1 MNPSQME
8 NYPVVIIGAG
18 PAGLAAAMQL
28 KRQGIDP
35 LVLERKLVGGLLL
48 NANLV
53 ENYPGFV
60 EGISGPDLVSL
71 FKDQAERL
79 GVVIENEE
87 VITASFEAN
96 YFRIVTN
103 KRILKSQLLIAG
115 SGTKPRKIAEDLYSD
130 DWGKALFYDVYP
142 LIEEKNK
149 EIVIIGAGDAAFD
162 YALNLS
168 CNNRVTILNRG
179 SKIKALPLLFD
190 RIQVNEAIRY
200 LPNTDIRDVSK
211 TASGMLDIS
220 IKNKSLD
227 QTIECDYLLAAI
239 GREPEYSFADPS
251 IIDEL
256 EKLLKDQKLFLIGDL
271 QNGSFRQTTI
281 AVADGIRAAM
291 LIAQILEKG

>member
-1 MNPSQME
+1 ME

-60 EGISGPDLVSL
+60 GGISGPELVSL

-103 KRILKSQLLIAG
+103 KRKFKSQLLIAG
-115 SGTKPRKIAEDLYSD
+115 SGTKPRKITEDLNSE
-130 DWGKALFYDVYP
+130 DWNQSLFYEVYP
-142 LIEEKNK
+142 LIEEKDK

-179 SKIKALPLLFD
+179 SKVTALPLLYD
-190 RIQVNEAIRY
+190 RIKINKAIRY
-200 LPNTDIRDVSK
+200 ITNTEITGVSK
-211 TASGMLDIS
+211 TTSGKLNIS
-220 IKNKSLD
+220 IKS
-227 QTIECDYLLAAI
+227 TSPERSIECDYLLAAI

-256 EKLLKDQKLFLIGDL
+256 DKLLKDQKLFLIGDL

-291 LIAQILEKG
+291 RIAQILEKG

>member
-1 MNPSQME
+1 ME

-35 LVLERKLVGGLLL
+35 LVLERKMVGGLLL

-60 EGISGPDLVSL
+60 SGISGPELVSL

-87 VITASFEAN
+87 VVTASFEAN
-96 YFRIVTN
+96 HFRIVTN
-103 KRILKSQLLIAG
+103 KRKLKSQLLIAG
-115 SGTKPRKIAEDLYSD
+115 SGTKPRKITDDLYSD
-130 DWGKALFYDVYP
+130 DWSQSLFYEVYP
-142 LIEEKNK
+142 LIEEKDK

-190 RIQVNEAIRY
+190 RIQVNKAIRY
-200 LPNTDIRDVSK
+200 FTNTEITGVSK
-211 TASGMLDIS
+211 TASGMLNIS
-220 IKNKSLD
+220 IKNKSPE
-227 QTIECDYLLAAI
+227 QIIECDYLLAAI

>member
-1 MNPSQME
+1 MNPNQMD
-8 NYPVVIIGAG
+8 NFQVVIIGAG

-28 KRQGIDP
+28 KRHGIDP

-48 NANLV
+48 NANCV

-60 EGISGPDLVSL
+60 GGISGPELVSL
-71 FKDQAERL
+71 FKDQAEGL
-79 GVVIENEE
+79 GVVIEQEE
-87 VITASFEAN
+87 VLSSSFEDN

-103 KRILKSQLLIAG
+103 KRELKSHLLIAG
-115 SGTKPRKIAEDLYSD
+115 SGTKPRKITDDLYSE
-130 DWGKALFYDVYP
+130 DWGRSLFYEVYP
-142 LIEEKNK
+142 LIEEKDK

-168 CNNRVTILNRG
+168 CYNRVTILNRG

-190 RIQVNEAIRY
+190 RIKDNKAIRY
-200 LPNTDIRDVSK
+200 LTNTEITSVSK
-211 TASGMLDIS
+211 TPTDKLNIS
-220 IKNKSLD
+220 IKS
-227 QTIECDYLLAAI
+227 TSPERSIECDYLLAAI

-256 EKLLKDQKLFLIGDL
+256 DKLLKDHKLFLIGDL